1 MNKKKTSIKL
11 LTAALIVNGIYL
23 LILVLMTC
31 FQKWIKTSVQ
41 NAPLGARTTF
51 YFPYDD
57 VIFAAVCLVLMLA
70 ISLVLIS
77 RIKAGAKTGTLPVC
91 GMVFFGV
98 LVPYLSKIASHLES
112 LRIADSQAATEESIN
127 YVMSAS
133 YVHDLTAWALPLFF
147 VSAAVFVAGCAVSL
161 CARE

>member
-1 MNKKKTSIKL
+1 MNKKKASVKL
-11 LTAALIVNGIYL
+11 LSAALIVNGVYL

-31 FQKWIKTSVQ
+31 FQKWMKSSLQ
-41 NAPLGARTTF
+41 NAPLGVQTTF

-57 VIFAAVCLVLMLA
+57 VIFAAVCLVLMLVL
-70 ISLVLIS
+70 SLILIS
-77 RIKAGAKTGTLPVC
+77 RVKAGARTGALPVC

-98 LVPYLSKIASHLES
+98 LVPYLSKVASHLES
-112 LRIADSQAATEESIN
+112 LRIADSQVATEDSIN
-127 YVMSAS
+127 YVVSAS
-133 YVHDLTAWALPLFF
+133 YVHNLTAWALPLLF